1 MLQKLTEQLLRQL
14 PMAMVQLSAL
24 GVLSGLVALVV
35 SQVWSLLLVS
45 CQVHHYDCRLLPPFV
60 KL

>member
-14 PMAMVQLSAL
+14 PMAMVQLLAL

-45 CQVHHYDCRLLPPFV
+45 C
-60 KL
+60 